1 MPEHIKGGALM
12 KKLLI
17 VFCLVTMTLLFAC
30 NGVPALAE
38 TDDADNNTATPA
50 AIEQTVEKDVTSDAP
65 VINKK
70 AKKSTKNKKS
80 TKTFNVMK
88 YVKKGKFDWK
98 AYSKAI
104 GAKRVDLFSSN
115 VNLFLPGNCCI
126 TITSDNV
133 RTKKLDGEN
142 YLFIIYNQDVD
153 YDESEATF
161 FFESEDWGKKIET
174 KDGGSVAS
182 VALEK
187 AFLVT
192 KYLKKHPDI
201 TKKPKVKG
209 IDWIDGSRIG
219 EYREH

>member
-1 MPEHIKGGALM
+1 M

-17 VFCLVTMTLLFAC
+17 VFCLATILTLLFAC

-38 TDDADNNTATPA
+38 TDDANNDAAAPA
-50 AIEQTVEKDVTSDAP
+50 AIEQTVEKDVTSDAII
-65 VINKK
+65 VNKK
-70 AKKSTKNKKS
+70 AKKESTKNKKS
-80 TKTFNVMK
+80 TKSFNVMK

-187 AFLVT
+187 AYSVA
-192 KYLKKHPDI
+192 KYLRKHPDV
-201 TKKPKVKG
+201 TKKPKIKG
-209 IDWIDGSRIG
+209 FDWIDGSRIG

>member
-1 MPEHIKGGALM
+1 M
-12 KKLLI
+12 KRLLI
-17 VFCLVTMTLLFAC
+17 VFCLATILTLLFAC

-38 TDDADNNTATPA
+38 TDDANNDAATPA
-50 AIEQTVEKDVTSDAP
+50 AIEQTVEKDVTSDAII
-65 VINKK
+65 VNKK
-70 AKKSTKNKKS
+70 AKKKSTKNKKS
-80 TKTFNVMK
+80 TKSFNVMK

>member
-1 MPEHIKGGALM
+1 M

-17 VFCLVTMTLLFAC
+17 VFCLATILTLLFAC

-38 TDDADNNTATPA
+38 TDDANNDAATPA
-50 AIEQTVEKDVTSDAP
+50 AIEQAVEKDVTSDAII
-65 VINKK
+65 VNKK
-70 AKKSTKNKKS
+70 AKKKSTKNKKS
-80 TKTFNVMK
+80 TKSFNVMK

-187 AFLVT
+187 AYSVA
-192 KYLKKHPDI
+192 KYLRKHPDV
-201 TKKPKVKG
+201 TKKPKIKG
-209 IDWIDGSRIG
+209 FDWIDGSRIG